1 MNRVKVMVS
10 ANFSGDAINPG
21 AMMRTINGVRSI
33 PQTAATARRID
44 MRRMADLANKK
55 AADSPSLVRYSVN
68 IGTNAMVRDPSAK
81 SLLSKFGILKATK
94 KASEAIPAPKNPAM
108 TTSLTKPKIRLNRV
122 APLTTPAAFV
132 TCDFTCFLFTVS
144 R

>member
-1 MNRVKVMVS
+1 MNRVRVMVS

-21 AMMRTINGVRSI
+21 AMMRTINGVRRM
-33 PQTAATARRID
+33 PVTAAIARRID
-44 MRRMADLANKK
+44 MRRMADLANRK
-55 AADSPSLVRYSVN
+55 AADSPSLLRYSVN
-68 IGTNAMVRDPSAK
+68 IGTNAMVREPSAK

-108 TTSLTKPKIRLNRV
+108 TTSLNKPNTRLSRV